1 MRKIVQYIRQSL
13 SMKLSL
19 GILLMAMP
27 IFLLSLSILYFQ
39 SRNTV
44 KVEAMEHATSVLN
57 TTMQRICRFMNTLET
72 ATDINDY
79 TSSHSTAT
87 STAVLS
93 AQNRTYFPNT
103 AATFLS
109 IP

>member
-57 TTMQRICRFMNTLET
+57 TTMQRICRFMNTIET
-72 ATDINDY
+72 ATDIND
-79 TSSHSTAT
+79 
-87 STAVLS
+87 
-93 AQNRTYFPNT
+93 
-103 AATFLS
+103 
-109 IP
+109 